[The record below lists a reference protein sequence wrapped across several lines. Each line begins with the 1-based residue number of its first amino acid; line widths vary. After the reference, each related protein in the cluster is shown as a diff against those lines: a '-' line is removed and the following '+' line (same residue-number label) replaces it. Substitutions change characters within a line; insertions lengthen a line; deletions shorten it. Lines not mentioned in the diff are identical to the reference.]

1 MWTSFN
7 KNPILVTLKW
17 NVRYPKS
24 SQVLSITSTWDLGD
38 PILSIRPGSIDNG
51 LDKFQGLTEMI
62 GRGSF
67 NFTTSSTK
75 RIPNKKLPCHT
86 CKTVAVGLT
95 LQHKV
100 SSDGSTGVEI

>member
-1 MWTSFN
+1 M
-7 KNPILVTLKW
+7 
-17 NVRYPKS
+17 
-24 SQVLSITSTWDLGD
+24 LSITSTWDLGD

-51 LDKFQGLTEMI
+51 LDKFQVLTELN
-62 GRGSF
+62 GKGSF

-86 CKTVAVGLT
+86 NKTVAVGLT

-100 SSDGSTGVEI
+100 SSGWSTGLEI